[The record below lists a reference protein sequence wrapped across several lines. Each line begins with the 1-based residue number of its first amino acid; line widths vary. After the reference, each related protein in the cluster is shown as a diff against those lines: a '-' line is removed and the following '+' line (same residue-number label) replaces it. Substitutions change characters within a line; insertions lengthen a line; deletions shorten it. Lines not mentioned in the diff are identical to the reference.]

1 MKWNILNENVEKHI
15 MKLDFK
21 MFRVCF
27 CMMKWNILN
36 ENVEKHIMKLAKT
49 GGGQYG
55 KLLILKFKSLWL

>member
-27 CMMKWNILN
+27 CIMKWNILN

-49 GGGQYG
+49 EGGPFPHQM
-55 KLLILKFKSLWL
+55 ILRFKSL